1 MHSYARSAER
11 KSRALVERKVRGGE
25 RMREI
30 KLKPCPFC
38 GGDAVI
44 HVGV

>member
-30 KLKPCPFC
+30 KLKPCQFC